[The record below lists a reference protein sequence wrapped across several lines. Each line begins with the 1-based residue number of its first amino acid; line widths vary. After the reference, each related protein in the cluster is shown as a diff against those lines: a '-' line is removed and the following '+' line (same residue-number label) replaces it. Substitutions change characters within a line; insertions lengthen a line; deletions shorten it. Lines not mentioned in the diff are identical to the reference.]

1 MQEFHR
7 TLSACAAEPGELAM
21 AVAVSNAPCEGGIL
35 ELLFGLGSVSTL
47 ALGSASGDRL

>member
-21 AVAVSNAPCEGGIL
+21 AVAVSRAPCEGGIL
-35 ELLFGLGSVSTL
+35 EMLLGLGSVMS
-47 ALGSASGDRL
+47 ALGSALGDRL